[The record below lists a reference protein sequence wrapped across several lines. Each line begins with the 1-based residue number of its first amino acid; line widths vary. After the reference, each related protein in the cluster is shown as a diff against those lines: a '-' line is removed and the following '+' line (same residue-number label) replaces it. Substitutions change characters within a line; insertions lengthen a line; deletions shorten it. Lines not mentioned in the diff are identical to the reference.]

1 MQLHS
6 PTTPYGRRSLTLA
19 HVAAG
24 SPHHRSFETVCRAR
38 PRLGMSAERRAGT
51 APSSGQLTTA
61 THPSLAVGKKLLS
74 TPYLFAQWGA
84 YSRGRPMDK
93 EDGDQA
99 TAQPLA
105 NRRAPRSAC
114 LVPSIAQ
121 LE

>member
-1 MQLHS
+1 MQLHI

-51 APSSGQLTTA
+51 APSPGQAHHGDAPQSSRRQKT
-61 THPSLAVGKKLLS
+61 SLDPVLVRAMGRL
-74 TPYLFAQWGA
+74 Q
-84 YSRGRPMDK
+84 SRSPNGQ
-93 EDGDQA
+93 EDDDQA